1 MEDILIWLSGAATSP
16 LAVLVMFAIV
26 FSETV
31 MNIAPPPP
39 DTILLALSISN
50 PKWAFIFGASCCL
63 GSIIGTPV
71 GYIIGLKGG
80 RFVLKKIVA
89 KKIMELDAYFS
100 KWNPLASGLIAGIM
114 PIPFCLFTIAAGSF
128 TINFKLFILGSC
140 ISRSIRFMLQAG
152 LFMNFGKNIYNFIKA
167 HSLIAILAVILPPLL
182 IFVISK
188 YRSPG
193 SSKGGCEDCPK

>member
-1 MEDILIWLSGAATSP
+1 VEEILIWLSGAATSP
-16 LAVLVMFAIV
+16 LAVFILFAIV

-31 MNIAPPPP
+31 INIATPP
-39 DTILLALSISN
+39 DPILLALSIAN

-71 GYIIGLKGG
+71 GYIIGLKAG
-80 RFVLKKIVA
+80 RLVLQKLAA
-89 KKIMELDAYFS
+89 KKLVKLDAYFS
-100 KWNPLASGLIAGIM
+100 KWNPLASGLIAGIV

-128 TINFKLFILGSC
+128 KINFKLFFLGSC

-152 LFMNFGKNIYNFIKA
+152 LFMVFGENIYNFIKA
-167 HSLIAILAVILPPLL
+167 HSLIAIFAVILPPLV

-188 YRSPG
+188 YRS
-193 SSKGGCEDCPK
+193 KARV